1 MDNIARAEIEST
13 KEENLKSTHFITR
26 VNFLINSSFKQI
38 ASLRRYLLCK
48 VKSLYAHMSKS
59 AKLIVVWAVA
69 ATIIGLTVFSVVK
82 TIDEKLVPHVAATSH
97 TSVSRK
103 NKDVDL
109 AVQMQSQNIQQKNN
123 DVLSE
128 KLSQIQK
135 TLDHSSMSTKR
146 LSKIEGQIKALS
158 QAILDMKKST
168 SAIQSAS
175 LNSAHISEKN
185 QIVTNQQVRRVESEL
200 AKISHAV
207 TPTHYLPIT
216 ALPFKVVG
224 LDFWNGKPMASIGM
238 KDMNGVMYYRLM
250 GQGMSFDCN
259 GHCENWTLAKIKTDP
274 NELLFSNQKGQKI
287 KVIV

>member
-13 KEENLKSTHFITR
+13 KKANSKSSNFINR
-26 VNFLINSSFKQI
+26 VNFIINGIFKKI
-38 ASLRRYLLCK
+38 ASLGQYLLCK
-48 VKSLYAHMSKS
+48 AKSLYAHVSKRP
-59 AKLIVVWAVA
+59 KLVLVWAVI
-69 ATIIGLTVFSVVK
+69 ATIMGLTVFFIVK
-82 TIDEKLVPHVAATSH
+82 TINKKAVPHIAATSH

-103 NKDVDL
+103 NKDVNL
-109 AVQMQSQNIQQKNN
+109 ALQMQSQNIQQKNN
-123 DVLSE
+123 DVLSD
-128 KLSQIQK
+128 KLSQIEK
-135 TLDHSSMSTKR
+135 TLDQSSMSTER
-146 LSKIEGQIKALS
+146 LSKIEGQINTLS

-175 LNSAHISEKN
+175 LTSAHISEKN
-185 QIVTNQQVRRVESEL
+185 QIATNQQVRRVESEL

-224 LDFWNGKPMASIGM
+224 LDFWNGKPMASIGI
-238 KDMNGVMYYRLM
+238 KDMNGVMHYRLM
-250 GQGMSFDCN
+250 GQGMSFDCH
-259 GHCENWTLAKIKTDP
+259 GRCENWTLAKIKTDP